1 MRKRLI
7 PTILALALAISAL
20 FPTRALAIPN
30 KFKNCPSVTKGNIT
44 YLLYR
49 DAAIVTKT
57 KGKNIVIPVRFKHK
71 GKTYTVRAIW
81 DGALKN
87 NKKLRKID
95 LRAYLETCEDDS
107 LFIKD
112 SRKIK
117 IIVHRKSDYTW
128 IRYGEPCCNS
138 LVTLKK

>member
-7 PTILALALAISAL
+7 PAILALVLAISAL
-20 FPTRALAIPN
+20 FPLTAEAMPR
-30 KFKNCPSVTKGNIT
+30 KFKGCHSVTKGNIT

-57 KGKNIVIPVRFKHK
+57 TGKNITIPYSFKHK
-71 GKTYTVRAIW
+71 GKLYKVRAIW
-81 DGALKN
+81 DGALSR
-87 NKKLRKID
+87 NKSLRRID
-95 LRAYLETCEDDS
+95 LRAFLETCEDDS

-112 SRKIK
+112 ARKIR
-117 IIVHRKSDYTW
+117 IIVHRKSDYDW

-138 LVTLKK
+138 LVKLEK

>member
-1 MRKRLI
+1 MRKLFSVA
-7 PTILALALAISAL
+7 LAIALAISML
-20 FPTRALAIPN
+20 FPSRAEAMAH

-44 YLLYR
+44 YLLYHST
-49 DAAIVTKT
+49 AIVTKST
-57 KGKNIVIPVRFKHK
+57 GKNIVIPVRFKHK

-81 DGALKN
+81 DGALSR
-87 NKKLRKID
+87 NKSLRRID
-95 LRAYLETCEDDS
+95 LQAYLECCEDDS

-112 SRKIK
+112 ARKIR
-117 IIVHRKSDYTW
+117 IIVHRRSDYEW